1 MAHEKIRK
9 IDWIELFFIQ
19 EFMGEESTIEKLFK
33 SMDKNGDG
41 YVTKEVGDAANK
53 YPALSGQ
60 Y

>member
-1 MAHEKIRK
+1 MKKSAK
-9 IDWIELFFIQ
+9 LTGLNFFFIQ